1 MLRIGVMTAILIA
14 NFSLQSTLFHY
25 IEILGVTPN
34 TALIIIVSYS
44 ILRGDVE
51 GAILGL
57 FAGLLTDIYFNSY
70 IGLCALMCMLI
81 GYFCGKPFRNFFREN
96 FILPLSLVAASSLI
110 YQFII
115 YVVDF
120 LFRAELN
127 LPYFFKTIILPGT
140 VYTLILTVPIY
151 SLLYGINGKL
161 EEFEKKNRKL
171 F

>member
-1 MLRIGVMTAILIA
+1 M
-14 NFSLQSTLFHY
+14 QSTLFQY
-25 IEILGVTPN
+25 IEILGVRPN

-51 GAILGL
+51 GAILGF

-70 IGLCALMCMLI
+70 IGMYALMCMLI

-96 FILPLSLVAASSLI
+96 FFLPLSLVAVGSLL

-115 YVVDF
+115 YMVNF

-127 LPYFFKTIILPGT
+127 LPFYFKTIILPGA
-140 VYTLILTVPIY
+140 VYTLILTVPVY
-151 SLLYGINGKL
+151 SLLYGINNKL
-161 EEFEKKNRKL
+161 EDFEKNKRKL